1 MQSPQPAHPSG
12 SGSHTPVNPTSSLS
26 SVTGTAAGSTSTPIR
41 INSAKHSGGG
51 DSLLPS
57 LGLAGGSG
65 TGASTS
71 SHSMPGT
78 PQQSSSVP
86 TGSHLQLQTPS
97 ATGGAVTPSGLS
109 MGASNQSLGVSVGAA
124 SSVGGISITP
134 PNSAGLRQSTVFDFK
149 FKRRPSLKVLLTKL
163 PSNDSL
169 SNSPAPS
176 SPGIANWASDN
187 RDGNV
192 ADKSAADAAKLNRK
206 ESYKAQRKNYRKEKK
221 RVASEL
227 MNSLQDPAVIVLA
240 DWLKVRGTLKSWTK
254 LWCVLK
260 PGLLLIYKSQKT
272 KSSHWVGTVML
283 TACQVIERPSKKDG
297 FCFKLF
303 HPMEQSIWAPRGP
316 DKETIGAVVQPL
328 PTAYLIFRAPSQA
341 AGKCWMDALELS
353 LRCSALLLRTNSS
366 TAPSNTSYVGEPLL
380 PVSHETQWSEAD
392 YEKHFNDHGKW
403 GQFLAVPPDMES
415 SRSDT
420 SLPSRA
426 QTPLLQQLYSS
437 AVSNWERTKR
447 LPHFRHH
454 SEQRK
459 SSCSDASSCD
469 YALGTQR
476 KRRLLSPVSKSLSL
490 GGTGALG
497 GSSSSE
503 ENEDDYGDTSAGSLA
518 PAPGPDPRPVS
529 APPECPL
536 QPRFRLNVKDLDADS
551 QNEAPNAAMS
561 GLESESESD
570 AGEAVQDD
578 TLEPADCV
586 ETTYVP
592 FTEEEFGEQGE
603 QVEELAEENKSLIWC
618 IVKQVRPGMDLSKV
632 VLPTFILEP
641 RSFLDKLSDSYYHAD
656 LLSKAV
662 QEDDAFTRMKI
673 IVQWYMSSFYKK
685 PKGLKKPYNPIL
697 GETFRC
703 YWQHP
708 SGSRTFYIAEQV
720 SHHPPVSAFYVTN
733 REDGFSITCSILAKS
748 KFYGNSTSAVLEGA
762 ATMTLLPRGECY
774 TATTPYAHCKGI
786 LMGTLSM
793 ELGGKI
799 NIECENTGYR
809 TELEFKLK
817 PFLGGSESTNV
828 VVGKIKLGKETL
840 ATINGHWDREC
851 RIKDAKTGEE
861 TLLFKVDA
869 DLRAKR
875 LPRYLVP
882 VEAQEP
888 HESQR
893 LWERVSE
900 SIAREDQVAA
910 TEEKTVLEEK
920 QRAAAK
926 ERSSIEAPY
935 VPNLF
940 ELDSYGQWIYKY
952 ADLRPWDVR
961 NDVRQYECQYK
972 VLTQTRHKSVPI
984 VHGAELMHPLRS
996 SIEPVARSHRQS
1008 GAASSKAPK
1017 AKNKSLVLA
1026 PRDTNSDSSQSP
1038 QGVVKRSS
1046 SSSIRQINAALDQV
1060 NRVLEEHSKQLNDIS
1075 RRLERMQYA
1084 PPAHLRHG
1092 AQNMLGGGVALSTVI
1107 KSLIYALIGLTFSL
1121 ILRWLFK

>member
-1 MQSPQPAHPSG
+1 MQPATPSTPVNNAPLAANSSSATPVAAAPASSSG
-12 SGSHTPVNPTSSLS
+12 SGSGQGAS
-26 SVTGTAAGSTSTPIR
+26 STPIR
-41 INSAKHSGGG
+41 INSAKQAGGGG
-51 DSLLPS
+51 DTLTQPS
-57 LGLAGGSG
+57 
-65 TGASTS
+65 TPH

-78 PQQSSSVP
+78 PQQQQQSSSVP
-86 TGSHLQLQTPS
+86 TGSHLLQLQAPLPS
-97 ATGGAVTPSGLS
+97 AGGGGGAVTPSGLS

-124 SSVGGISITP
+124 SSVSGISITP

-149 FKRRPSLKVLLTKL
+149 FKRRPSLKVLMTKL
-163 PSNDSL
+163 PSTDSL

-187 RDGNV
+187 RDGNL

-206 ESYKAQRKNYRKEKK
+206 ESYKAQRKNYRREKK

-283 TACQVIERPSKKDG
+283 TSCQVIERPSKKDG

-303 HPMEQSIWAPRGP
+303 HPLEQSIWAPRGP

-353 LRCSALLLRTNSS
+353 LRCSALLLRSNSS
-366 TAPSNTSYVGEPLL
+366 TGAAPSSSYVGEPL

-392 YEKHFNDHGKW
+392 YEKHFNDH
-403 GQFLAVPPDMES
+403 
-415 SRSDT
+415 
-420 SLPSRA
+420 
-426 QTPLLQQLYSS
+426 
-437 AVSNWERTKR
+437 
-447 LPHFRHH
+447 
-454 SEQRK
+454 
-459 SSCSDASSCD
+459 
-469 YALGTQR
+469 
-476 KRRLLSPVSKSLSL
+476 
-490 GGTGALG
+490 
-497 GSSSSE
+497 
-503 ENEDDYGDTSAGSLA
+503 
-518 PAPGPDPRPVS
+518 
-529 APPECPL
+529 
-536 QPRFRLNVKDLDADS
+536 DLDADS
-551 QNEAPNAAMS
+551 QNEAPNAVMS

-570 AGEAVQDD
+570 PA
-578 TLEPADCV
+578 EPAQEDGV
-586 ETTYVP
+586 EQQCEETSYVP

-662 QEDDAFTRMKI
+662 QEDDAFTRMKLV
-673 IVQWYMSSFYKK
+673 VQWYLSSFYKK

-697 GETFRC
+697 GERFRC

-774 TATTPYAHCKGI
+774 TATSPYAHCKGI

-817 PFLGGSESTNV
+817 PFLGGADATNV

-840 ATINGHWDREC
+840 ATISGHWDKEC
-851 RIKDAKTGEE
+851 RVKDSKTGEE

-869 DLRAKR
+869 ETRSKR
-875 LPRYLVP
+875 LTRHMVP
-882 VEAQEP
+882 LDLQEP
-888 HESQR
+888 NESQR
-893 LWERVSE
+893 LWQKVSE
-900 SIAREDQVAA
+900 AIAREDQVAA
-910 TEEKTVLEEK
+910 TEEKTVLEER
-920 QRAAAK
+920 QRADAK
-926 ERSSIEAPY
+926 ERLSTESTHMPE
-935 VPNLF
+935 LF
-940 ELDSYGQWIYKY
+940 ELDSYGQWLYKY
-952 ADLRPWDVR
+952 ADLRPWDSR
-961 NDVRQYECQYK
+961 NDVRQYECQFK

-984 VHGAELMHPLRS
+984 VHGAEMIHPLRS
-996 SIEPVARSHRQS
+996 SIETLSRTQRQS
-1008 GAASSKAPK
+1008 PAGLATQKGGSSAPK

-1038 QGVVKRSS
+1038 QGAVKRSS
-1046 SSSIRQINAALDQV
+1046 SSAIKQLALAVDQV
-1060 NRVLEEHSKQLNDIS
+1060 NRVLELHTRQLNEIS
-1075 RRLERMQYA
+1075 QRLERMQYA
-1084 PPAHLRHG
+1084 PPPSNMGVQSHHL
-1092 AQNMLGGGVALSTVI
+1092 LGGGVSQSTVI
-1107 KSLIYALIGLTFSL
+1107 KSLVYAIIGLTVSL

>member
-1 MQSPQPAHPSG
+1 MQSAMSSTPASSIPATVNLPNNPGNASPVAGTG
-12 SGSHTPVNPTSSLS
+12 S
-26 SVTGTAAGSTSTPIR
+26 STPIR
-41 INSAKHSGGG
+41 INSAKHQQAAGG
-51 DSLLPS
+51 DSLAPS
-57 LGLAGGSG
+57 S
-65 TGASTS
+65 STS
-71 SHSMPGT
+71 ATHSHSMPGT
-78 PQQSSSVP
+78 PQQQQSSSVP
-86 TGSHLQLQTPS
+86 TGSHLQLQAPIPTPGG
-97 ATGGAVTPSGLS
+97 GGAVTPSALS

-124 SSVGGISITP
+124 SSVSGISITP
-134 PNSAGLRQSTVFDFK
+134 PNSAGLRQST
-149 FKRRPSLKVLLTKL
+149 
-163 PSNDSL
+163 
-169 SNSPAPS
+169 
-176 SPGIANWASDN
+176 GIANWASDS
-187 RDGNV
+187 RDGNL

-206 ESYKAQRKNYRKEKK
+206 ESYKAQRKNYRREKK

-272 KSSHWVGTVML
+272 KSNHWVGTVML
-283 TACQVIERPSKKDG
+283 TSCQVIERPSKKDG

-303 HPMEQSIWAPRGP
+303 HPLEQSIWAPRGP

-353 LRCSALLLRTNSS
+353 LRCSALLLRSNSS
-366 TAPSNTSYVGEPLL
+366 TGTAPSASYVGEPL

-392 YEKHFNDHGKW
+392 YEKHFND
-403 GQFLAVPPDMES
+403 Q
-415 SRSDT
+415 
-420 SLPSRA
+420 
-426 QTPLLQQLYSS
+426 
-437 AVSNWERTKR
+437 
-447 LPHFRHH
+447 
-454 SEQRK
+454 
-459 SSCSDASSCD
+459 
-469 YALGTQR
+469 
-476 KRRLLSPVSKSLSL
+476 
-490 GGTGALG
+490 
-497 GSSSSE
+497 
-503 ENEDDYGDTSAGSLA
+503 
-518 PAPGPDPRPVS
+518 
-529 APPECPL
+529 
-536 QPRFRLNVKDLDADS
+536 DLDADS
-551 QNEAPNAAMS
+551 QNEAPNALLS

-570 AGEAVQDD
+570 PAEPVQEDNM
-578 TLEPADCV
+578 EQECV

-662 QEDDAFTRMKI
+662 QEDDAFTRMKLV
-673 IVQWYMSSFYKK
+673 VQWYLSSFYKK

-697 GETFRC
+697 GERFRC
-703 YWQHP
+703 FWQHP

-817 PFLGGSESTNV
+817 PFLGGADATNV
-828 VVGKIKLGKETL
+828 VVGKIKMGKETL
-840 ATINGHWDREC
+840 ATISGHWDKEC
-851 RIKDAKTGEE
+851 RIKDSKTGEE
-861 TLLFKVDA
+861 SLLFRADA
-869 DLRAKR
+869 EMRSKR
-875 LPRYLVP
+875 LTRHLVP
-882 VEAQEP
+882 LASQEP
-888 HESQR
+888 FESQL
-893 LWERVSE
+893 LWQQVSDA
-900 SIAREDQVAA
+900 IAREDQVAA
-910 TEEKTVLEEK
+910 TEEKTKLEEH
-920 QRAAAK
+920 QRAKAK
-926 ERSSIEAPY
+926 ERASTESTHTPD
-935 VPNLF
+935 LF
-940 ELDSYGQWIYKY
+940 ELDSYGQWMYKY
-952 ADLRPWDVR
+952 ADLRPWDPR
-961 NDVRQYECQYK
+961 NDVRQYECQFK

-984 VHGAELMHPLRS
+984 VHGTDGIHPLRS
-996 SIEPVARSHRQS
+996 SLEKLSRNQRQS
-1008 GAASSKAPK
+1008 HVMAGGSTAAK

-1046 SSSIRQINAALDQV
+1046 SSAIKQLTLAVDQV
-1060 NRVLEEHSKQLNDIS
+1060 NRVLEVHSRQLNEIS
-1075 RRLERMQYA
+1075 QRLERMQYA
-1084 PPAHLRHG
+1084 PPHSHTSVHSHH
-1092 AQNMLGGGVALSTVI
+1092 MLGGGVSQSTVV
-1107 KSLIYALIGLTFSL
+1107 KSVIYALVGLVVSL

>member
-1 MQSPQPAHPSG
+1 M
-12 SGSHTPVNPTSSLS
+12 N
-26 SVTGTAAGSTSTPIR
+26 
-41 INSAKHSGGG
+41 
-51 DSLLPS
+51 LL
-57 LGLAGGSG
+57 
-65 TGASTS
+65 
-71 SHSMPGT
+71 
-78 PQQSSSVP
+78 Q
-86 TGSHLQLQTPS
+86 
-97 ATGGAVTPSGLS
+97 
-109 MGASNQSLGVSVGAA
+109 
-124 SSVGGISITP
+124 
-134 PNSAGLRQSTVFDFK
+134 R
-149 FKRRPSLKVLLTKL
+149 
-163 PSNDSL
+163 
-169 SNSPAPS
+169 
-176 SPGIANWASDN
+176 IANWASDN

-206 ESYKAQRKNYRKEKK
+206 ESYKAQRKNYRREKK

-283 TACQVIERPSKKDG
+283 TSCQVIERPSKKDG

-303 HPMEQSIWAPRGP
+303 HPLEQSIWAPRGP

-353 LRCSALLLRTNSS
+353 LRCSALLLRSNSS
-366 TAPSNTSYVGEPLL
+366 TGTAPTSSYMGEPL

-392 YEKHFNDHGKW
+392 YEKHFNDH
-403 GQFLAVPPDMES
+403 
-415 SRSDT
+415 
-420 SLPSRA
+420 
-426 QTPLLQQLYSS
+426 
-437 AVSNWERTKR
+437 
-447 LPHFRHH
+447 
-454 SEQRK
+454 
-459 SSCSDASSCD
+459 
-469 YALGTQR
+469 
-476 KRRLLSPVSKSLSL
+476 
-490 GGTGALG
+490 
-497 GSSSSE
+497 
-503 ENEDDYGDTSAGSLA
+503 
-518 PAPGPDPRPVS
+518 
-529 APPECPL
+529 
-536 QPRFRLNVKDLDADS
+536 DLDADS
-551 QNEAPNAAMS
+551 QNEAPNAVMS

-570 AGEAVQDD
+570 PA
-578 TLEPADCV
+578 EPAQEDVVDQQCV
-586 ETTYVP
+586 ETSYVP

-662 QEDDAFTRMKI
+662 QEDDAFTRMKLV
-673 IVQWYMSSFYKK
+673 VQWYLSSFYKK

-697 GETFRC
+697 GERFRC

-817 PFLGGSESTNV
+817 PFLGGADATNV

-840 ATINGHWDREC
+840 ATINGHWDKEC
-851 RIKDAKTGEE
+851 RVKDSKTGEE
-861 TLLFKVDA
+861 TVLFKVDA
-869 DLRAKR
+869 ETRSKR
-875 LPRYLVP
+875 LTRYMVP
-882 VEAQEP
+882 LDLQEP
-888 HESQR
+888 NESQR
-893 LWERVSE
+893 LWQRVSE
-900 SIAREDQVAA
+900 AIANEDQVAA
-910 TEEKTVLEEK
+910 TEEKTVLEER
-920 QRAAAK
+920 QRADAK
-926 ERSSIEAPY
+926 ERLSSDSVHMPD
-935 VPNLF
+935 LF
-940 ELDSYGQWIYKY
+940 ELDSYGQWLYKY
-952 ADLRPWDVR
+952 ADLRPWDSR
-961 NDVRQYECQYK
+961 NDVRQYECQFK

-984 VHGAELMHPLRS
+984 VHGAEMIHPLRS
-996 SIEPVARSHRQS
+996 SIETLSRTQRQS
-1008 GAASSKAPK
+1008 PAGQPLPSGGSAVPK

-1038 QGVVKRSS
+1038 QGAVKRSS
-1046 SSSIRQINAALDQV
+1046 SSAIKQLTLAVDQV
-1060 NRVLEEHSKQLNDIS
+1060 NRVLEQHTRQLNEIS
-1075 RRLERMQYA
+1075 QRLERMQYS
-1084 PPAHLRHG
+1084 PPPSNMSAHSLH
-1092 AQNMLGGGVALSTVI
+1092 MLGGGVSQSTVI
-1107 KSLIYALIGLTFSL
+1107 KSLIYALIGLAFSL

>member
-1 MQSPQPAHPSG
+1 MQQPATPS
-12 SGSHTPVNPTSSLS
+12 TPVNNAPS
-26 SVTGTAAGSTSTPIR
+26 AAPVAGAGPAASAAPGASSTPIR
-41 INSAKHSGGG
+41 INSAKQHGAAGGG
-51 DSLLPS
+51 DTLVHP
-57 LGLAGGSG
+57 A
-65 TGASTS
+65 TPH

-78 PQQSSSVP
+78 PQQQPQSSSVP
-86 TGSHLQLQTPS
+86 TGGHLLQLQAPLPS
-97 ATGGAVTPSGLS
+97 AGAVTPSGLS

-124 SSVGGISITP
+124 SSVSGISITP

-149 FKRRPSLKVLLTKL
+149 FKRRPSLKVLMTKL
-163 PSNDSL
+163 PSTDSL

-187 RDGNV
+187 RDGNL
-192 ADKSAADAAKLNRK
+192 ADKSAVDAAKLNRK
-206 ESYKAQRKNYRKEKK
+206 ESYKAQRKNYRREKK

-283 TACQVIERPSKKDG
+283 TSCQVIERPSKKDG

-303 HPMEQSIWAPRGP
+303 HPLEQSIWAPRGP

-353 LRCSALLLRTNSS
+353 LRCSALLLRSNSS
-366 TAPSNTSYVGEPLL
+366 TGTAPTSSYMGEPL

-392 YEKHFNDHGKW
+392 YEKHFNDH
-403 GQFLAVPPDMES
+403 
-415 SRSDT
+415 
-420 SLPSRA
+420 
-426 QTPLLQQLYSS
+426 
-437 AVSNWERTKR
+437 
-447 LPHFRHH
+447 
-454 SEQRK
+454 
-459 SSCSDASSCD
+459 
-469 YALGTQR
+469 
-476 KRRLLSPVSKSLSL
+476 
-490 GGTGALG
+490 
-497 GSSSSE
+497 
-503 ENEDDYGDTSAGSLA
+503 
-518 PAPGPDPRPVS
+518 
-529 APPECPL
+529 
-536 QPRFRLNVKDLDADS
+536 DLDADS
-551 QNEAPNAAMS
+551 QNEAPNAVMS

-570 AGEAVQDD
+570 PA
-578 TLEPADCV
+578 EPAQEDAVEQQCV
-586 ETTYVP
+586 ETSYVP

-662 QEDDAFTRMKI
+662 QEDDAFTRMKLV
-673 IVQWYMSSFYKK
+673 VQWYLSSFYKK

-697 GETFRC
+697 GERFRC

-817 PFLGGSESTNV
+817 PFLGGADATNV

-840 ATINGHWDREC
+840 ATINGHWDKEC
-851 RIKDAKTGEE
+851 RVKDSKTGEE
-861 TLLFKVDA
+861 TVLFKVDA
-869 DLRAKR
+869 ETRSKR
-875 LPRYLVP
+875 LTRYMVP
-882 VEAQEP
+882 LELQENN
-888 HESQR
+888 ESQR
-893 LWERVSE
+893 LWQRVSE
-900 SIAREDQVAA
+900 AIAREDQVAA
-910 TEEKTVLEEK
+910 TEEKTVLEER
-920 QRAAAK
+920 QRADAK
-926 ERSSIEAPY
+926 ERVSTDSIHMPD
-935 VPNLF
+935 LF
-940 ELDSYGQWIYKY
+940 ELDSYGQWLYKY
-952 ADLRPWDVR
+952 ADLRPWDSR
-961 NDVRQYECQYK
+961 NDVRQYECQFK

-984 VHGAELMHPLRS
+984 VHGADMIHPLRS
-996 SIEPVARSHRQS
+996 SIETLSRTQRQS
-1008 GAASSKAPK
+1008 PAGQPLQPGGSVVPK

-1038 QGVVKRSS
+1038 QGAVKRSS
-1046 SSSIRQINAALDQV
+1046 SSAIKQLALAVDQV
-1060 NRVLEEHSKQLNDIS
+1060 NRVLELHTRQLNEIS
-1075 RRLERMQYA
+1075 QRLERMQYS
-1084 PPAHLRHG
+1084 PPPSNMSPLSLHL
-1092 AQNMLGGGVALSTVI
+1092 LGGGVSQSTVI
-1107 KSLIYALIGLTFSL
+1107 KSLVYALIGLTFSL

>member
-1 MQSPQPAHPSG
+1 M
-12 SGSHTPVNPTSSLS
+12 N
-26 SVTGTAAGSTSTPIR
+26 
-41 INSAKHSGGG
+41 
-51 DSLLPS
+51 LL
-57 LGLAGGSG
+57 
-65 TGASTS
+65 
-71 SHSMPGT
+71 
-78 PQQSSSVP
+78 Q
-86 TGSHLQLQTPS
+86 
-97 ATGGAVTPSGLS
+97 
-109 MGASNQSLGVSVGAA
+109 
-124 SSVGGISITP
+124 
-134 PNSAGLRQSTVFDFK
+134 R
-149 FKRRPSLKVLLTKL
+149 
-163 PSNDSL
+163 
-169 SNSPAPS
+169 
-176 SPGIANWASDN
+176 IANWASDN

-206 ESYKAQRKNYRKEKK
+206 ESYKAQRKNYRREKK

-283 TACQVIERPSKKDG
+283 TSCQVIERPSKKDG

-303 HPMEQSIWAPRGP
+303 HPLEQSIWAPRGP

-353 LRCSALLLRTNSS
+353 LRCSALLLRSNSS
-366 TAPSNTSYVGEPLL
+366 TGTAPTSSYIGEPL

-392 YEKHFNDHGKW
+392 YEKHFNDH
-403 GQFLAVPPDMES
+403 
-415 SRSDT
+415 
-420 SLPSRA
+420 
-426 QTPLLQQLYSS
+426 
-437 AVSNWERTKR
+437 
-447 LPHFRHH
+447 
-454 SEQRK
+454 
-459 SSCSDASSCD
+459 
-469 YALGTQR
+469 
-476 KRRLLSPVSKSLSL
+476 
-490 GGTGALG
+490 
-497 GSSSSE
+497 
-503 ENEDDYGDTSAGSLA
+503 
-518 PAPGPDPRPVS
+518 
-529 APPECPL
+529 
-536 QPRFRLNVKDLDADS
+536 DLDADS
-551 QNEAPNAAMS
+551 QNEAPNAVMS

-570 AGEAVQDD
+570 PAEPAQDD
-578 TLEPADCV
+578 VVDQQCV
-586 ETTYVP
+586 ETSYVP

-662 QEDDAFTRMKI
+662 QEDDAFTRMKLV
-673 IVQWYMSSFYKK
+673 VQWYLSSFYKK

-697 GETFRC
+697 GERFRC

-817 PFLGGSESTNV
+817 PFLGGADATNV

-840 ATINGHWDREC
+840 ATINGHWDKEC
-851 RIKDAKTGEE
+851 RVKDSKTGEE
-861 TLLFKVDA
+861 TVLFKVDA
-869 DLRAKR
+869 ETRSKR
-875 LPRYLVP
+875 LTRYMVP
-882 VEAQEP
+882 LDLQEAN
-888 HESQR
+888 ESQR
-893 LWERVSE
+893 LWQRVSE
-900 SIAREDQVAA
+900 AIANEDQVAA
-910 TEEKTVLEEK
+910 TEEKTVLEER
-920 QRAAAK
+920 QRADAK
-926 ERSSIEAPY
+926 ERLSSDSVHMPD
-935 VPNLF
+935 LF
-940 ELDSYGQWIYKY
+940 ELDSYGQWLYKY
-952 ADLRPWDVR
+952 ADLRPWDSR
-961 NDVRQYECQYK
+961 NDVRQYECQFK

-984 VHGAELMHPLRS
+984 VHGAEMIHPLRS
-996 SIEPVARSHRQS
+996 SIETLSRTQRQS
-1008 GAASSKAPK
+1008 PAGQPLPPGGSAVPK

-1038 QGVVKRSS
+1038 QGAVKRSS
-1046 SSSIRQINAALDQV
+1046 SSAIKQLALAVDQV
-1060 NRVLEEHSKQLNDIS
+1060 NRVLEQHTRQLNEIS
-1075 RRLERMQYA
+1075 QRLERMQYS
-1084 PPAHLRHG
+1084 PPPSSMSAHSLH
-1092 AQNMLGGGVALSTVI
+1092 MLGGGVSQSTVI
-1107 KSLIYALIGLTFSL
+1107 KSLIYALIGLAFSL

>member
-1 MQSPQPAHPSG
+1 M
-12 SGSHTPVNPTSSLS
+12 
-26 SVTGTAAGSTSTPIR
+26 IFR
-41 INSAKHSGGG
+41 I
-51 DSLLPS
+51 
-57 LGLAGGSG
+57 
-65 TGASTS
+65 T
-71 SHSMPGT
+71 
-78 PQQSSSVP
+78 
-86 TGSHLQLQTPS
+86 
-97 ATGGAVTPSGLS
+97 
-109 MGASNQSLGVSVGAA
+109 
-124 SSVGGISITP
+124 
-134 PNSAGLRQSTVFDFK
+134 
-149 FKRRPSLKVLLTKL
+149 
-163 PSNDSL
+163 
-169 SNSPAPS
+169 
-176 SPGIANWASDN
+176 GIANWASDN
-187 RDGNV
+187 RDGNL
-192 ADKSAADAAKLNRK
+192 ADKSAVDAAKLNRK
-206 ESYKAQRKNYRKEKK
+206 ESYKAQRKNYRREKK

-283 TACQVIERPSKKDG
+283 TSCQVIERPSKKDG

-303 HPMEQSIWAPRGP
+303 HPLEQSIWAPRGP

-353 LRCSALLLRTNSS
+353 LRCSALLLRSNSS
-366 TAPSNTSYVGEPLL
+366 TGTAPTSSYMGEPL

-403 GQFLAVPPDMES
+403 AQFLALPSAELDT

-420 SLPSRA
+420 SLSAPRTP
-426 QTPLLQQLYSS
+426 TPLLQQLYSS

-447 LPHFRHH
+447 LPRFGHQ

-459 SSCSDASSCD
+459 TSYSDASS
-469 YALGTQR
+469 AEQGMGGGLSMLQR
-476 KRRLLSPVSKSLSL
+476 KRRHLSPMSKSMSL
-490 GGTGALG
+490 GATLCN
-497 GSSSSE
+497 SSSSE
-503 ENEDDYGDTSAGSLA
+503 DDDEGYNHSQTGL
-518 PAPGPDPRPVS
+518 RPVS
-529 APPECPL
+529 APPDCL
-536 QPRFRLNVKDLDADS
+536 MMPRFRLNVKDLDADS
-551 QNEAPNAAMS
+551 QNEAPNAVMS

-570 AGEAVQDD
+570 PA
-578 TLEPADCV
+578 EPAQEDAVEQQCV
-586 ETTYVP
+586 ETSYVP

-662 QEDDAFTRMKI
+662 QEDDAFTRMKLV
-673 IVQWYMSSFYKK
+673 VQWYLSSFYKK

-697 GETFRC
+697 GERFRC

-817 PFLGGSESTNV
+817 PFLGGADATNV

-840 ATINGHWDREC
+840 ATINGHWDKEC
-851 RIKDAKTGEE
+851 RVKDSKTGEE
-861 TLLFKVDA
+861 TVLFKVDA
-869 DLRAKR
+869 ETRSKR
-875 LPRYLVP
+875 LTRYMVP
-882 VEAQEP
+882 LELQENN
-888 HESQR
+888 ESQR
-893 LWERVSE
+893 LWQRVSE
-900 SIAREDQVAA
+900 AIAREDQVAA
-910 TEEKTVLEEK
+910 TEEKTVLEER
-920 QRAAAK
+920 QRADAK
-926 ERSSIEAPY
+926 ERVSTDSIHMPD
-935 VPNLF
+935 LF
-940 ELDSYGQWIYKY
+940 ELDSYGQWLYKY
-952 ADLRPWDVR
+952 ADLRPWDSR
-961 NDVRQYECQYK
+961 NDVRQYECQFK

-984 VHGAELMHPLRS
+984 VHGADMIHPLRS
-996 SIEPVARSHRQS
+996 SIETLSRTKRQS
-1008 GAASSKAPK
+1008 PAGQPLQPGGSVVPK

-1038 QGVVKRSS
+1038 QGAVKRSS
-1046 SSSIRQINAALDQV
+1046 SSAIKQLALAVDQV
-1060 NRVLEEHSKQLNDIS
+1060 NRVLELHTRQLNEIS
-1075 RRLERMQYA
+1075 QRLERMQYS
-1084 PPAHLRHG
+1084 PPPSNMSPLSLHL
-1092 AQNMLGGGVALSTVI
+1092 LGGGVSQSTVI
-1107 KSLIYALIGLTFSL
+1107 KSLVYALIGLTFSL